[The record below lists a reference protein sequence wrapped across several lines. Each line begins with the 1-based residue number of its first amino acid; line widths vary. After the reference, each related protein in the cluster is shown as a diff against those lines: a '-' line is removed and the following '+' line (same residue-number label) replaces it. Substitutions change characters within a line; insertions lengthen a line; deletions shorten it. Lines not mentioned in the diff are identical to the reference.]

1 MKFVVKLNFT
11 FDGYDVNEE
20 QFEINIESEVIK
32 ILLQSRKKLLRLRF
46 HALKDE
52 VKDQESPAEEAK
64 WVKVWFSD
72 Q

>member
-11 FDGYDVNEE
+11 FDGHDVNEE

-32 ILLQSRKKLLRLRF
+32 TFITTELQEIGTNHWLRF
-46 HALKDE
+46 HALNDE

-64 WVKVWFSD
+64 
-72 Q
+72 